1 MARTTLNLDQPVLD
15 ELRELRVRERK
26 PLGRLASELLTEALA
41 RRRSDVREPVG
52 LVWISQPMQARVPL
66 EDKEALYAI
75 LDRPAPD
82 EL

>member
-15 ELRELRVRERK
+15 ELREIQARERK

-41 RRRSDVREPVG
+41 RRRSEVREPPR
-52 LVWISQPMQARVPL
+52 LTWISQPMQARVDL
-66 EDKEALYAI
+66 EDKDALYAI
-75 LDRPAPD
+75 LDRASPD

>member
-1 MARTTLNLDQPVLD
+1 MSRTTLNLDQPVLD
-15 ELRELRVRERK
+15 ELRELQVRERK

-41 RRRSDVREPVG
+41 RRRSEVREPSG
-52 LVWISQPMQARVPL
+52 LTWISQPMQARVSL